1 MRVLTGILM
10 LLFGGLVILVE
21 PVSRDDIESYIRA
34 PFALGAAL
42 YENGVYSL
50 LNSGGADAGY
60 VFESKPLAPLPGF
73 SGAPI
78 NMLIV
83 LDLEGRFIDV
93 QLIEHNE
100 PIFVLGLGEPLSTNS
115 SSNTGAFRSRIPSL
129 SEPRTAMQQAGRHW
143 SIWTGLQRRRQVVR
157 IVHESVMGAA
167 LTVAREKMQGLAT
180 APPAF
185 PDPDYQEELNW
196 QDLIDQGIATCK
208 VYTNAQVDALF
219 NGTLWED
226 DDPEPQYSPDDPY
239 LDLWVVDVGPKAIA
253 RAALTTDSY
262 EEVQRFMEI
271 SDNDEPILV
280 IETVRH
286 GPVSEDFVRNT
297 APDWISAEQSGL
309 PVALRD
315 TDLLVE
321 LADNMPDGVAMI
333 LRTDRRLGFEPSR
346 EWVLKVL
353 AVREHGMFQPETG
366 SVTLDGAHISP
377 ERFFDRPEQIVPA
390 PPWLEAL

>member
-1 MRVLTGILM
+1 
-10 LLFGGLVILVE
+10 
-21 PVSRDDIESYIRA
+21 
-34 PFALGAAL
+34 
-42 YENGVYSL
+42 
-50 LNSGGADAGY
+50 
-60 VFESKPLAPLPGF
+60 
-73 SGAPI
+73 
-78 NMLIV
+78 
-83 LDLEGRFIDV
+83 
-93 QLIEHNE
+93 
-100 PIFVLGLGEPLSTNS
+100 
-115 SSNTGAFRSRIPSL
+115 
-129 SEPRTAMQQAGRHW
+129 
-143 SIWTGLQRRRQVVR
+143 
-157 IVHESVMGAA
+157 MGAA

-219 NGTLWED
+219 NGSLWED

-315 TDLLVE
+315 ADLLVE

-333 LRTDRRLGFEPSR
+333 LRTDRRLGFEPS
-346 EWVLKVL
+346 
-353 AVREHGMFQPETG
+353 
-366 SVTLDGAHISP
+366 
-377 ERFFDRPEQIVPA
+377 
-390 PPWLEAL
+390 